1 MKEFSSA
8 PILLE
13 FCIIRI
19 VGDVTGQHCARDH
32 RLRNQDLYGVF
43 NKAWGLVLIHHGHHH
58 CGTAYGVLGGL
69 DAERVHI
76 LHCQS
81 QSIHLLGLVVQ
92 SLQQQQKKAEVL
104 IDNLDSVGLAY
115 I

>member
-13 FCIIRI
+13 FSIIRI
-19 VGDVTGQHCARDH
+19 VGDVTGQHGARDH
-32 RLRNQDLYGVF
+32 RFKNHHLYGVF
-43 NKAWGLVLIHHGHHH
+43 IEAWGLVLIHHGHHH

-92 SLQQQQKKAEVL
+92 SLQLKKGRGFERQL
-104 IDNLDSVGLAY
+104 G
-115 I
+115 